1 MIKGSKMFWMFGCW
15 LAKDLSTAQL
25 VFSSVLLVTCF
36 VLYFGWFVCWLNDVD
51 VKTQVKYIIKFT
63 LVYGLGFYGVALI
76 LGIRLIRFALELIV
90 SYKEFNAP
98 SSIFNNVKV
107 NFETFK
113 NLYAVSKKRFELS
126 KEWSID
132 AMFGQLC
139 YTVDEG
145 DFGKQYR
152 VLIPN
157 VVDFVKF
164 YFWYKNTLKEHIKQ
178 KKIKESIEESK
189 AIEDILNQAQKDI
202 DNLRKQSEDEVKQA
216 TSVMKE
222 VNERLKGV
230 ESEK

>member
-25 VFSSVLLVTCF
+25 VFSSVLLIACF
-36 VLYFGWFVCWLNDVD
+36 ALCFGWFICWLNDIE
-51 VKTQVKYIIKFT
+51 VKIQVKHIVKFAFIC
-63 LVYGLGFYGVALI
+63 GLGFYGVALI
-76 LGIRLIRFALELIV
+76 LGIRLIRFVLELIA

-132 AMFGQLC
+132 AMFGQLF

-164 YFWYKNTLKEHIKQ
+164 YFWYKNALKECAKR
-178 KKIKESIEESK
+178 KKVKENIKESK
-189 AIEDILNQAQKDI
+189 AMEDILIQAQKDI
-202 DNLRKQSEDEVKQA
+202 DKLRKQSENEIKEA
-216 TSVMKE
+216 TDTMKE
-222 VNERLKGV
+222 VNKRLKR
-230 ESEK
+230 K

>member
-25 VFSSVLLVTCF
+25 VFSSVLLIACF
-36 VLYFGWFVCWLNDVD
+36 ALCFGWFICWLNNIE
-51 VKTQVKYIIKFT
+51 VKIQVKHIVKFAFIC
-63 LVYGLGFYGVALI
+63 GLGFYGVALI
-76 LGIRLIRFALELIV
+76 LGIRLIRFALELIA

-98 SSIFNNVKV
+98 SSIFNNAKV

-132 AMFGQLC
+132 AMFGQLF

-145 DFGKQYR
+145 DFGKRYR

-164 YFWYKNTLKEHIKQ
+164 YFWYKNALKECAKR
-178 KKIKESIEESK
+178 KKVKENIKESK
-189 AIEDILNQAQKDI
+189 AMEDILNQAQKDI
-202 DNLRKQSEDEVKQA
+202 DKLRKQSEEEIKEA
-216 TSVMKE
+216 TDMMKD
-222 VNERLKGV
+222 VRKRLRNE
-230 ESEK
+230 

>member
-1 MIKGSKMFWMFGCW
+1 MAKGSKMFWMFGCW
-15 LAKDLSTAQL
+15 LAKDLSTTQL
-25 VFSSVLLVTCF
+25 MFSGALLVTCF
-36 VLYFGWFVCWLNDVD
+36 VLCFGWFVCWLNDVD

-63 LVYGLGFYGVALI
+63 LVCGLGFYGVALI
-76 LGIRLIRFALELIV
+76 LSIQLIRFALKLIV
-90 SYKEFNAP
+90 CYKEFNAQ

-132 AMFGQLC
+132 AMFGQLF

-164 YFWYKNTLKEHIKQ
+164 YFWYKNTLKEMCKT
-178 KKIKESIEESK
+178 KKGQRKY
-189 AIEDILNQAQKDI
+189 Q
-202 DNLRKQSEDEVKQA
+202 RKQGYG
-216 TSVMKE
+216 
-222 VNERLKGV
+222 RYLKSG
-230 ESEK
+230 SKRY

>member
-36 VLYFGWFVCWLNDVD
+36 VLCFGWFVCWLNDVD

-63 LVYGLGFYGVALI
+63 LVCGLGFYGVALI
-76 LGIRLIRFALELIV
+76 LSIQLIRFALKLIV
-90 SYKEFNAP
+90 CYKEFNAQ
-98 SSIFNNVKV
+98 SSILNNVKV

-132 AMFGQLC
+132 AVFGQLF

-157 VVDFVKF
+157 VVEFVKF
-164 YFWYKNTLKEHIKQ
+164 YFWYKNTLKDCAKK
-178 KKIKESIEESK
+178 KKIKQGIKESK
-189 AIEDILNQAQKDI
+189 IMEDILNQAQKDI
-202 DNLRKQSEDEVKQA
+202 DALRKRSEDEI
-216 TSVMKE
+216 KE
-222 VNERLKGV
+222 AMDTIKDVGKRLRNE
-230 ESEK
+230 

>member
-1 MIKGSKMFWMFGCW
+1 
-15 LAKDLSTAQL
+15 
-25 VFSSVLLVTCF
+25 
-36 VLYFGWFVCWLNDVD
+36 VCWLNDVD
-51 VKTQVKYIIKFT
+51 VKTQVKYIVKFAFIC
-63 LVYGLGFYGVALI
+63 GLGFYGVALI
-76 LGIRLIRFALELIV
+76 LGIRLIRFALELIA

-132 AMFGQLC
+132 AVFGQLF
-139 YTVDEG
+139 YITNEG

-164 YFWYKNTLKEHIKQ
+164 YFWYKNTLKECARR
-178 KKIKESIEESK
+178 KKVKENIEESK
-189 AIEDILNQAQKDI
+189 AMEDILNQAQKDI
-202 DNLRKQSEDEVKQA
+202 DKLRKQSENEIKQA
-216 TSVMKE
+216 YDTMKDIGG
-222 VNERLKGV
+222 RLKN
-230 ESEK
+230 E

>member
-1 MIKGSKMFWMFGCW
+1 MVKGAKMFWMFGCW

-25 VFSSVLLVTCF
+25 VFSGTLLVVCF
-36 VLYFGWFVCWLNDVD
+36 VFCFGWFICCANDIE

-63 LVYGLGFYGVALI
+63 LVCGLGFYGIAIV
-76 LGIRLIRFALELIV
+76 LGIRLIRFTLELIA
-90 SYKEFNAP
+90 SYKEFNAQ
-98 SSIFNNVKV
+98 SSIFDNVKV

-132 AMFGQLC
+132 AVFGQLF

-157 VVDFVKF
+157 VVEFVKF
-164 YFWYKNTLKEHIKQ
+164 YFWYKNALKECAKR
-178 KKIKESIEESK
+178 KKTKENIKESK
-189 AIEDILNQAQKDI
+189 AMEDILNQAQKDI
-202 DNLRKQSEDEVKQA
+202 DNLRKQSENEIKQA
-216 TSVMKE
+216 TSTMKE
-222 VNERLKGV
+222 VNERLKN
-230 ESEK
+230 S